1 MKFKN
6 IPVYQT
12 VKENIQCYRRK
23 NDKSANK
30 QQKVFHYSYLNVQ
43 HRIYVSSLFHSYLKK
58 KIFRIIQ
65 KSKLLLCCSSVQMS
79 SPEKSDCRPL
89 LSCPVLSDPLRLPRQ
104 CLRVVVVV
112 LLRPS
117 RVHVRQPAEGRPP
130 LRQLAETL
138 LRVRVRAERTESVG
152 FRTGAL
158 MVEDQQAV
166 ERGRCGVAVSGAQV
180 LPKQIMKNLPQII
193 GQKNDIR

>member
-1 MKFKN
+1 MFTHPRKKRLHN
-6 IPVYQT
+6 KVKIIPVYQT
-12 VKENIQCYRRK
+12 VKENTQCYCRK
-23 NDKSANK
+23 NDKSTNN

-43 HRIYVSSLFHSYLKK
+43 HRIFVSSLFHSYLK

-65 KSKLLLCCSSVQMS
+65 KSKLLLCCSSFRCHLLK
-79 SPEKSDCRPL
+79 SPTPGP
-89 LSCPVLSDPLRLPRQ
+89 SCPVLSDPLRLPRQ
-104 CLRVVVVV
+104 RLRVVVVV

-130 LRQLAETL
+130 LRQPAETL

-166 ERGRCGVAVSGAQV
+166 VRGRCGVAVSGAQV
-180 LPKQIMKNLPQII
+180 LPKQIIMKN
-193 GQKNDIR
+193 